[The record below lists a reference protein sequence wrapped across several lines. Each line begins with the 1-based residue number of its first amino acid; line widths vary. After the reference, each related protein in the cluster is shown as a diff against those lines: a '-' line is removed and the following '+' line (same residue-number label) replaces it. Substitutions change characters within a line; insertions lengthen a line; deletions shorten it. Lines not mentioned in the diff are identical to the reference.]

1 MDAIKNFLGKVGTEL
16 KAFFDAL
23 WSTAKEL
30 ADSKKAIL
38 TALASILTLLVTAYP
53 ELAKYQDVV
62 YTKVDVALGILVVLF
77 GLIDAIKAAK
87 TNVVELKAPEI
98 KLPAGITEVNN
109 IAV

>member
-1 MDAIKNFLGKVGTEL
+1 
-16 KAFFDAL
+16 
-23 WSTAKEL
+23 
-30 ADSKKAIL
+30 
-38 TALASILTLLVTAYP
+38 
-53 ELAKYQDVV
+53 
-62 YTKVDVALGILVVLF
+62 VVLF